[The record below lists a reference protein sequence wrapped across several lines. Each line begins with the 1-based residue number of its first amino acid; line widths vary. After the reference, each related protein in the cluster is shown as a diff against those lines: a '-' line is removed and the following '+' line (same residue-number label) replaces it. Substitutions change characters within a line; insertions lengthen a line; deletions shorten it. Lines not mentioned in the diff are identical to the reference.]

1 MEKQKIMNKAK
12 GMLQEFKTF
21 AMRGNV
27 IDLAVGVIIGAAF
40 GKITTSLVNDI
51 FNPIIGIIVGKLNF
65 SGMFF
70 ALNFKSYESI
80 EVAQAAGVAV
90 ITYGKFLSTVID
102 FTITAFAIFIVI
114 KQINRLKRHEEKKGK
129 TDDPA
134 DKKCPYCISTIPVK
148 ATRCP
153 QCTSELALK

>member
-1 MEKQKIMNKAK
+1 MF
-12 GMLQEFKTF
+12 QEFKTF

-65 SGMFF
+65 SGMFV
-70 ALNFKSYESI
+70 ALNFKSYETM
-80 EVAQAAGVAV
+80 EAAQAAGIPV
-90 ITYGKFLSTVID
+90 ITYGNFLNTIID
-102 FTITAFAIFIVI
+102 FAITAFAIFIMI
-114 KQINRLKRHEEKKGK
+114 QQINKLKRREEKKGK
-129 TDDPA
+129 TEDPA

-153 QCTSELALK
+153 NCTSELTVK